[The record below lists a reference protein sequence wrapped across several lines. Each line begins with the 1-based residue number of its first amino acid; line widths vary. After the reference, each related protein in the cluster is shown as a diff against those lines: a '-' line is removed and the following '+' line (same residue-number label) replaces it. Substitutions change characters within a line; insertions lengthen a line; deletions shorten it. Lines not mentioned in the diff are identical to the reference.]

1 MLENI
6 DPEIEKKEILRRYRG
21 LLRTASK
28 SIEKADKKLI
38 RKAFDIS
45 LEAHK
50 EMRRKSGEP
59 YIYHPIAVARI
70 VAEELGLDT
79 TSIVCALLHDTVE
92 DTYITLE
99 DIDNTFGEKVK
110 EIIDGLTKISGVFDH
125 KTSAQAE
132 NFRKMLLTLSDDI
145 RVILIKLADR
155 LHNMRTLGSMPKEK
169 QLKIASET
177 MYMYAPLAHRLGLY
191 NVKTELEDLSLK
203 YKEPEIYQGI
213 AAKLKST
220 KSART
225 RFVNKFIQPI
235 KDTLEEEG
243 FKVEIKGRPKSI
255 YSIWNKINSKNVSFE
270 EIYDVFAIRIILDDT
285 PINKE
290 KAEIWRAYS
299 IVTDFYQPNPDRLR
313 DWVSLPKANG
323 YESLH
328 TTVMSSI
335 GQWVEVQIRS
345 KRMDEVAEKGFAA
358 HWKYKDGKEAAGNLD
373 SWLAQI
379 REILDNE
386 DQNSLEFID
395 NFKLNLYSEEI
406 FVFTPNGDLITLPK
420 GATALDFAF
429 HIHSQVGS
437 KCIGTKVNKKLVPL
451 SHELSSGDQI
461 EILTSKS
468 QSCKEDWLS
477 FVKTARARQRIK
489 SSLKEKVKTIAA
501 DGKEILRRKFK
512 SLNIDFLSINVTAFE
527 NHFKTE
533 SATDLYYSIANG
545 SIDLKKLK
553 DFEVSAGKITFKKDE
568 IVALPKPKSEKDAP
582 LKNQIPG
589 KKDILLIGDDEQK
602 VDYQLASCC
611 DPVEGD
617 EVFGFVTSSGTIK
630 IHRNSCKN
638 ADELR
643 SSYNYRVMKAVWS
656 SKKKIKFISRLKF
669 TGIDDVGLVYNLTK
683 AISEDLLVNMK
694 SISFDTNDGIFDG
707 KIAVLI
713 EDVQHLEK
721 LIQRLLKV
729 PGVLTVDRVKAEAD

>member
-1 MLENI
+1 MIEKI

-21 LLRTASK
+21 LLRAASK
-28 SIEKADKKLI
+28 SIEKSDKKLI

-70 VAEELGLDT
+70 VAEEMGLDT

-99 DIDNTFGEKVK
+99 DIENNFSLKVK

-155 LHNMRTLGSMPKEK
+155 LHNMRTLGSMAKEK

-177 MYMYAPLAHRLGLY
+177 MFMYAPLAHRLGLY

-203 YKEPEIYQGI
+203 YKEPEIYQEI
-213 AAKLKST
+213 AGKLKST

-235 KDTLEEEG
+235 KETLEEEG
-243 FKVEIKGRPKSI
+243 FKIEIKGRPKSI
-255 YSIWNKINSKNVSFE
+255 YSIWNKITTKHVSFE

-285 PINKE
+285 PSNKE

-335 GQWVEVQIRS
+335 GQWVEVQIRTR
-345 KRMDEVAEKGFAA
+345 RMDEVAEKGFAA

-373 SWLAQI
+373 HWLAQI
-379 REILDNE
+379 REVLDND
-386 DQNSLEFID
+386 DQNTLEFID
-395 NFKLNLYSEEI
+395 NFKLNLYNEEI
-406 FVFTPNGDLITLPK
+406 FVFTPDGDLITLPK

-429 HIHSQVGS
+429 QIHSQVGS

-451 SHELSSGDQI
+451 SHKLTSGDQI
-461 EILTSKS
+461 EVLTSKS
-468 QSCKEDWLS
+468 QTCKEDWLK
-477 FVKTARARQRIK
+477 FVKTSRAKQRIK
-489 SSLKEKVKTIAA
+489 SSLKEEKKNRAK
-501 DGKEILRRKFK
+501 DGREIVRRKFK
-512 SLNIDFLSINVTAFE
+512 AIGADFLSVNITALEDFYR
-527 NHFKTE
+527 
-533 SATDLYYSIANG
+533 D
-545 SIDLKKLK
+545 IDLKKLK
-553 DFEVSAGKITFKKDE
+553 GYEVSGGKLIFQKE
-568 IVALPKPKSEKDAP
+568 IPKTTSKPKSEKDAP
-582 LKNQIPG
+582 QKSHIPG
-589 KKDILLIGDDEQK
+589 KKDVLLIGDDEQK
-602 VDYQLASCC
+602 VDYELATCC

-617 EVFGFVTSSGTIK
+617 DVFGFVTSSGIIK
-630 IHRNSCKN
+630 IHRNNCKN
-638 ADELR
+638 SVELL

-656 SKKKIKFISRLKF
+656 SKKKEKFLSRLKF

-683 AISEDLLVNMK
+683 AISEDLHVNMK
-694 SISFDTNDGIFDG
+694 SVSFDTNDGIFDG
-707 KIAVLI
+707 KIALLI
-713 EDVQHLEK
+713 EDVQHLDR
-721 LIQRLLKV
+721 LIDRLKEV
-729 PGVLTVDRVKAEAD
+729 EGVLTKKFIRAKNILI